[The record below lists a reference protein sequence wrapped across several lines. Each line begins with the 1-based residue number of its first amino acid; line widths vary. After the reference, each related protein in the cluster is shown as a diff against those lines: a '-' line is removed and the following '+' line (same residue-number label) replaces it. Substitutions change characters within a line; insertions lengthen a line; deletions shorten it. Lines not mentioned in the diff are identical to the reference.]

1 MRLAP
6 KNLVAAFSLFILL
19 SCLGLAGCA
28 DKQGSKLV
36 SDPAKVAPA
45 EQPQA
50 DDTVAQSPAAIQQ
63 EKVEGLEDDSPVN
76 DANAEYTDFED
87 DFDKEYQSSA
97 QSIAD
102 PLEPLNRFWFT
113 FNDYVFSYVWRP
125 VSIGYNAVVPKP
137 VRTGVSNFFYNL
149 KFPLRFV
156 NDLLQGKFLAA
167 GVEFSRFVGNTA
179 FGLGGVFDVTSHQK
193 AAAVTHPEDF
203 GQTLGYWG
211 FGHGIYIVWPLFG
224 PSTLRDSVGM
234 AGDYFCDPI
243 TYIDPWFLPYSH
255 PELEWVTWSAW
266 GLRTLSIT
274 AATADSYFELRDSAF
289 EPYTAFRNAYVQH
302 RNDEARQ

>member
-1 MRLAP
+1 MRLTTTGATGF
-6 KNLVAAFSLFILL
+6 LTLL
-19 SCLGLAGCA
+19 LLLCCLGLAGCGA
-28 DKQGSKLV
+28 SKQGAKIV
-36 SDPAKVAPA
+36 S
-45 EQPQA
+45 EPQA
-50 DDTVAQSPAAIQQ
+50 SQASSPDSVEQSNADIQQ

-76 DANAEYTDFED
+76 DSPAELTDFED
-87 DFDKEYQSSA
+87 DFDQEYHDTSVA
-97 QSIAD
+97 IAD
-102 PLEPLNRFWFT
+102 PLEPWNRFWFS
-113 FNDYVFSYVWRP
+113 FNDYVFSYVWYP
-125 VSIGYNAVVPKP
+125 VSVGYNTVLPKP
-137 VRTGVSNFFYNL
+137 VRKGVSNFFYNL
-149 KFPLRFV
+149 KFPLRFI

-193 AAAVTHPEDF
+193 AAAVTRAEDF

-211 FGHGIYIVWPLFG
+211 VGQGFYIVWPLFG

-243 TYIDPWFLPYSH
+243 NYIDPWFLYYNNPHY
-255 PELEWVTWSAW
+255 EWVVWSSS

-274 AATADSYFELRDSAF
+274 ASTMDSYFELRDSAF

-302 RNDEARQ
+302 RNDEANQ